1 MSKVIGID
9 LGTTNSCIVVMEGG
23 TPQVIP
29 NQEGAR
35 TTPSIV
41 AFTNKGERL
50 VGQIAKRQALTNPQN
65 TVYGVKRLL
74 GRRFDSREVRAAL
87 DVCPYRIVEAT
98 NGDAHIQIDDRIYSP
113 PEIEAVI
120 LSRLKAAAEDCLGE
134 PVEEAILSVPAYF
147 NDSQRQATKDAGT
160 IAGLNVQRILNEAT
174 AASLA
179 YGMKQNT
186 HGTIAVYD
194 LGGGTFDISILELSD
209 GIYEVL
215 ATGGD
220 TYLGGE
226 DFDQLIMKWLV
237 DEFRKKH
244 EIDLTGDSMALQRL
258 KEAAEKAKCELSTQ
272 AQAEIV
278 LPFLSADETGPKHLN
293 TKLTRTRFEQMIA
306 PMLEYTAR
314 LCHQTLSDAG
324 LAADD
329 IDDVVPVGGQTRTPA
344 VYEAIWRIFGREPNR
359 SVNPDEVVAIG
370 TAIQTGILQDEVTDL
385 VLLDVT
391 PHTLGIATKD
401 GSFTP
406 IIDRNANIP
415 TKRNRIF
422 TTVADDQTTVEVHV
436 LQGEGSMAHE
446 NTSLGRFL
454 LSRLPPAPAGEPTI
468 DVTFEI
474 DVNGIVQVAA
484 TDLVTEREQSITV
497 HAASGLTQSEI
508 EKARTE
514 SQKQVIFEENLI
526 ARDRIVG
533 QLQGLIESTRRS
545 LEVLE
550 NKLTQEE
557 REQAIAAL
565 RQAEEATGS
574 VEQLLSALA
583 NLEAIATPLGQA
595 MLRQVTPHR
604 FAWWLREYLEHWR
617 RFWRARLS

>member
-1 MSKVIGID
+1 MSKVIGVD

-29 NQEGAR
+29 NQEGDR

-50 VGQIAKRQALTNPQN
+50 VGHIAKRQALTNPQN

-120 LSRLKAAAEDCLGE
+120 LSRLKAAAEDYLGE
-134 PVEEAILSVPAYF
+134 PVVEAILSVPAYF

-179 YGMKQNT
+179 YGMTQNAS
-186 HGTIAVYD
+186 GKIAVYD
-194 LGGGTFDISILELSD
+194 LGGGTFDISIVELSD
-209 GIYEVL
+209 GIYQVL

-226 DFDQLIMKWLV
+226 DFDQLIMKWLA
-237 DEFRKKH
+237 DEFRKEH

-306 PMLEYTAR
+306 PMLEYT
-314 LCHQTLSDAG
+314 
-324 LAADD
+324 
-329 IDDVVPVGGQTRTPA
+329 
-344 VYEAIWRIFGREPNR
+344 
-359 SVNPDEVVAIG
+359 
-370 TAIQTGILQDEVTDL
+370 
-385 VLLDVT
+385 
-391 PHTLGIATKD
+391 
-401 GSFTP
+401 
-406 IIDRNANIP
+406 
-415 TKRNRIF
+415 
-422 TTVADDQTTVEVHV
+422 
-436 LQGEGSMAHE
+436 
-446 NTSLGRFL
+446 RFL
-454 LSRLPPAPAGEPTI
+454 G
-468 DVTFEI
+468 
-474 DVNGIVQVAA
+474 
-484 TDLVTEREQSITV
+484 
-497 HAASGLTQSEI
+497 
-508 EKARTE
+508 
-514 SQKQVIFEENLI
+514 
-526 ARDRIVG
+526 
-533 QLQGLIESTRRS
+533 
-545 LEVLE
+545 
-550 NKLTQEE
+550 
-557 REQAIAAL
+557 
-565 RQAEEATGS
+565 
-574 VEQLLSALA
+574 
-583 NLEAIATPLGQA
+583 
-595 MLRQVTPHR
+595 
-604 FAWWLREYLEHWR
+604 
-617 RFWRARLS
+617 